1 MYMMYDNIIICIH
14 TPFNVDINIHIQ
26 LTFAVHSHVDGLVLS
41 AQGSAVR
48 DYFIP
53 RDSFITDSS
62 LITSG
67 GSSAVVACRSTNR
80 NPMWSYPNGTAVTT
94 VTTVNVYQNI
104 RNNARSDLIIGD
116 VSTFT
121 NGDYTCTGTF
131 TGGSISAVLGLY
143 IMSGEFVC
151 MCACIRACVLA
162 CVHACVHG

>member
-1 MYMMYDNIIICIH
+1 MLTESLNSWHMHRLYDDIFTCVH
-14 TPFNVDINIHIQ
+14 TPFNVDMDIYIQ

-67 GSSAVVACRSTNR
+67 GSSAVVACRSSNR
-80 NPMWSYPNGTAVTT
+80 NPMWSYSNGTAVTT
-94 VTTVNVYQNI
+94 NTTVNVYQNI
-104 RNNARSDLIIGD
+104 RNSARSDLMIGD

-121 NGDYTCTGTF
+121 NGDYTCSGTF

-143 IMSGEFVC
+143 IMSGKCVCVCVC
-151 MCACIRACVLA
+151 MYM
-162 CVHACVHG
+162 

>member
-1 MYMMYDNIIICIH
+1 MY
-14 TPFNVDINIHIQ
+14 
-26 LTFAVHSHVDGLVLS
+26 VDGLVLS
-41 AQGSAVR
+41 AQGMAVR

-67 GSSAVVACRSTNR
+67 GSSAAVACRSTNG

-94 VTTVNVYQNI
+94 ETTVNIYQNI
-104 RNNARSDLIIGD
+104 RNSVRSDLMIGD
-116 VSTFT
+116 LSTFT

-143 IMSGEFVC
+143 IMNGECVC
-151 MCACIRACVLA
+151 AWMSMCM
-162 CVHACVHG
+162 HP